1 MGLDHNGEMSPV
13 ASISKINNIPMIKVA
28 VIGGPILSG
37 GKKNLI
43 MEYFRHIDRS
53 KVHMD
58 IISNDDSDAV
68 PVEEIEALGGKA
80 LFVPSF
86 KNLRGHTK
94 RLYEI
99 FKEEKYDVIH
109 AYNSTMN
116 LFPMYAAKKAGV
128 KVRISESLSM
138 AAKGELKTYVKYA
151 LRPFASLFANY
162 YMACGKD
169 CGVFQFGQK
178 AYDEGRI
185 AIFKTAINTKFNAY
199 NEPLRMETRKKF
211 GWEDKVVYGFIG
223 RFEPQKNPLFLIDI
237 MSEIKKRQSNAQF
250 AIIGAGGLE
259 NRMKNRIKEAGIEPS
274 MAWLGRREDIQQ
286 FYNAFDAFLLPSIY
300 EGLPVVGLE
309 SQCAG
314 LPMFFSTA
322 VTPEASAC
330 ELGHFIPLS
339 EGASGWAEKV
349 IEETVKNMPIRR
361 SHAKE
366 VADAGFDSENEANKL
381 QTYYMEKLKEQLLG
395 GG

>member
-1 MGLDHNGEMSPV
+1 
-13 ASISKINNIPMIKVA
+13 MIKVA
-28 VIGGPILSG
+28 VIGGPILAG

-43 MEYFRHIDRS
+43 MEYFRHIDRTQ
-53 KVHMD
+53 VCMH

-94 RLYEI
+94 CLYEI
-99 FKEEKYDVIH
+99 FKREKYDVVH

-116 LFPMYAAKKAGV
+116 LFPMYAAKKAGI

-138 AAKGELKTYVKYA
+138 AAKGEFKTYIKYM
-151 LRPFASLFANY
+151 LKPFASMYANY
-162 YMACGKD
+162 FMSCGED
-169 CGVFQFGQK
+169 CGIFQFGQK
-178 AYDEGRI
+178 AFDEGKI
-185 AIFKTAINTKFNAY
+185 AIFKTAINTEYNAY
-199 NEPLRMETRKKF
+199 NEQLRNETRKKF

-223 RFEPQKNPLFLIDI
+223 RFEPQKNPIFLIDI
-237 MSEIKKRQSNAQF
+237 MGEIKKRQENAQF
-250 AIIGAGGLE
+250 VIIGAGGLE
-259 NRMKNRIKEAGIEPS
+259 QKMKERIKECDIEES

-309 SQCAG
+309 SQSAG

-322 VTPEASAC
+322 ITPEASAC
-330 ELGHFIPLS
+330 ELGHFIPLAA
-339 EGASGWAEKV
+339 GASGWAEKV

-366 VADAGFDSENEANKL
+366 VAEAGFDSRTEAAK
-381 QTYYMEKLKEQLLG
+381 MLKFYQNAVEEQNRH
-395 GG
+395 

>member
-1 MGLDHNGEMSPV
+1 M
-13 ASISKINNIPMIKVA
+13 KVA
-28 VIGGPILSG
+28 IIGGPILSG

-43 MEYFRHIDRS
+43 MEYFRHMDREAV
-53 KVHMD
+53 KMD
-58 IISNDDSDAV
+58 IICNADSNAI
-68 PVEEIEALGGKA
+68 PQEEIEALGGRV
-80 LFVPSF
+80 FIVPSF
-86 KNLRGHTK
+86 KNLTGHTK
-94 RLYEI
+94 ALFKI
-99 FKEEKYDVIH
+99 FKREQYDVVH

-116 LFPMYAAKKAGV
+116 LFPMYAAHRAGV

-138 AAKGELKTYVKYA
+138 AAPGEKKTYIK
-151 LRPFASLFANY
+151 LMLKRLSRSFCNY
-162 YMACGKD
+162 YMACGED

-178 AYDEGRI
+178 AMDEGRV
-185 AIFKTAINTKFNAY
+185 AIFKTAINTDFNRFLP
-199 NEPLRMETRKKF
+199 ELREKTRKAF

-237 MSEIKKRQSNAQF
+237 MGEIRKRQENAQF
-250 AIIGAGGLE
+250 VIIGAGGLE
-259 NRMKNRIKEAGIEPS
+259 QKMKERIKECGIEES

-309 SQCAG
+309 SQSAG

-322 VTPEASAC
+322 ITPEASAC
-330 ELGHFIPLS
+330 ELGHFIPLAA
-339 EGASGWAEKV
+339 GASGWAEKV

-366 VADAGFDSENEANKL
+366 VAEAGFDSRTEAAKL
-381 QTYYMEKLKEQLLG
+381 LKFYLNAVEEQNRH
-395 GG
+395 